1 MALGQHFFRCEHL
14 VRTLVAESGIHA
26 ADTVVEIGAGEGII
40 TQALAEI
47 AGRVIA
53 IEKDPALARQLQR
66 RFQCMPNVCI
76 IAGDFLTQPAPPAN
90 YVIFANIPF
99 NCTAQIMR
107 WIVYGDNPP
116 QAAHL
121 VMQRE
126 AAGKFAGAP
135 VETKFSA
142 QTKPWFSVDLA
153 RQLRRTDFS
162 PIPNVE
168 IALLRIKRREPPL
181 FPRNEAASYRQFVAF
196 GFRRGRANLRLTFK
210 PVFTYP
216 QWTRLADQLHFAR
229 DALPSELT
237 MEQWL
242 GLYSGFRRHASPERQ
257 ALIEP
262 FTDTGR

>member
-1 MALGQHFFRCEHL
+1 MALGQHFFRCEKL
-14 VRTLVAESGIHA
+14 VRTLVAESGIQST
-26 ADTVVEIGAGEGII
+26 DTVVEIGPGEGII
-40 TQALAEI
+40 TQALAET

-53 IEKDPALARQLQR
+53 VEKDPALVMQLRR
-66 RFQCMPNVCI
+66 RFQHAPNVCI
-76 IAGDFLTQPAPPAN
+76 IAGDFLTQRLPASN

-107 WIVYGDNPP
+107 RIVYSANPP
-116 QAAHL
+116 QTAHL

-135 VETKFSA
+135 LETKFSA
-142 QTKPWFSVDLA
+142 QIKPWFCVDLA

-168 IALLRIKRREPPL
+168 IALLRIKQREPPL
-181 FPRNEAASYRQFVAF
+181 VQQKEATTYRRFVAF

-216 QWTRLADQLHFAR
+216 QWTRLADELHFAR

-257 ALIEP
+257 ALIDT
-262 FTDTGR
+262 FTDNGR